1 MRALLQQ
8 IAIGIR
14 LDLRNRMA
22 LAYSFLFPAIFL
34 LAFRLL
40 YRSER
45 VPLLLHAGEFLTIA
59 ILAGTCFGLPL
70 GIVEDRER
78 GVWRRYRMLPGSGL
92 AVPGG
97 ILITRYLLLL
107 MAGILQLALAV
118 ATGMPAPRHPVEL
131 WIAFTAASAAFLAVG
146 LVLATL
152 ASTVPAAQALGQCVF
167 LPMLIVGGVA
177 VPLYSLPDWAQ
188 RLSSFLPGRY
198 AVEAMQAAMIPG
210 PSTRFDFIALT
221 AITLA
226 GALAAFLAFRWDNA
240 QPISPWIAIALIG
253 WLAIGLTWK
262 PKALP
267 RPEPVVRE
275 ELPAP
280 AEFTPPAPAPAVAGP
295 ESAKTWRDVAPH
307 DIANVAFDRLPK
319 DDGVVAPIAAPADVP
334 DDETA
339 AQLDRIYAA
348 LPDWQPGRARD
359 PVQRVRN
366 LLYIAAVADIYRID
380 PLERFLPYAVFDQ
393 IQRAVPTDD
402 LPKILYFIA
411 LHPGDGDDSASR
423 SMAIFNLPDAP
434 HDTRA
439 LRNRA
444 MIYSFKFLARLSHS
458 R

>member
-14 LDLRNRMA
+14 LNLRNRVA
-22 LAYSFLFPAIFL
+22 LAWSFLFPAIFL
-34 LAFRLL
+34 FAFRLL

-45 VPLLLHAGEFLTIA
+45 VPLLLHVGEFLTIA
-59 ILAGTCFGLPL
+59 ILGGACFGLPL

-78 GVWRRYRMLPGSGL
+78 GVWRRYRMLPGSQF

-107 MAGILQLALAV
+107 TAGTLQIALAI
-118 ATGMPAPRHPVEL
+118 AAGMPAPRHPLDL
-131 WIAFTAASAAFLAVG
+131 WIAFTAASAAFLAIGV
-146 LVLATL
+146 VLATL

-167 LPMLIVGGVA
+167 LPMLVIGGVA

-210 PSTRFDFIALT
+210 PSVRFDFIALA
-221 AITLA
+221 AIALA

-240 QPISPWIAIALIG
+240 QPISPWLAIALIG

-262 PKALP
+262 PNAPP
-267 RPEPVVRE
+267 RANQIARE
-275 ELPAP
+275 ELSAP
-280 AEFTPPAPAPAVAGP
+280 AEFTPPTPVPAP
-295 ESAKTWRDVAPH
+295 STTWRDVTAH

-319 DDGVVAPIAAPADVP
+319 DDGVIAPIAAPADVP

-339 AQLDRIYAA
+339 AQLDRVYAA
-348 LPDWQPGRARD
+348 LPDWAPGKVRD
-359 PVQRVRN
+359 PLQRVRN
-366 LLYIAAVADIYRID
+366 LLYISAVADIYRMD

-393 IQRAVPTDD
+393 IQRAVPSDD

-411 LHPGDGDDSASR
+411 LHPSDGDDSASR
-423 SMAIFNLPDAP
+423 RMAHFNLPDAP
-434 HDTRA
+434 RDTRA

-444 MIYSFKFLARLSHS
+444 MIYSFKFLARLSHN

>member
-1 MRALLQQ
+1 MQALLQQ

-14 LDLRNRMA
+14 LNLRNRMA

-59 ILAGTCFGLPL
+59 ILGGACFGLPL
-70 GIVEDRER
+70 GIVQDRER
-78 GVWRRYRMLPGSGL
+78 GVWRRYRMLPGSRL

-107 MAGILQLALAV
+107 AAGILQLALAV
-118 ATGMPAPRHPVEL
+118 AAGMPAPRHPFDL
-131 WIAFTAASAAFLAVG
+131 WIAFTAASAAFLAIGV
-146 LVLATL
+146 VLATL
-152 ASTVPAAQALGQCVF
+152 ASNVPAAQALGQCVF
-167 LPMLIVGGVA
+167 LPMLVIGGVA

-198 AVEAMQAAMIPG
+198 AVEAMQAAMIPV

-221 AITLA
+221 AIALA

-240 QPISPWIAIALIG
+240 QPISPWIAIALVG
-253 WLAIGLTWK
+253 WLVIGLTWK
-262 PKALP
+262 PQAAP
-267 RPEPVVRE
+267 R
-275 ELPAP
+275 
-280 AEFTPPAPAPAVAGP
+280 AG
-295 ESAKTWRDVAPH
+295 DVTPH
-307 DIANVAFDRLPK
+307 DLADVAFDRLPK
-319 DDGVVAPIAAPADVP
+319 DDGVIAPIAAPADVP

-339 AQLDRIYAA
+339 AQLDRVYAA
-348 LPDWQPGRARD
+348 LPDWAPGKVGD
-359 PVQRVRN
+359 PLQRVRN
-366 LLYIAAVADIYRID
+366 LLYIAAVADIYRLD

-393 IQRAVPTDD
+393 IQRAVPSDD

-411 LHPGDGDDSASR
+411 LHPSEGDDSAAHH
-423 SMAIFNLPDAP
+423 MAPFNLPDAP
-434 HDTRA
+434 RDTRA

-444 MIYSFKFLARLSHS
+444 MIYSFKFVARLSRS

>member
-14 LDLRNRMA
+14 LNLRNRMA

-59 ILAGTCFGLPL
+59 ILGGACFGLPL

-78 GVWRRYRMLPGSGL
+78 GVWRRYRMLPGSQL

-97 ILITRYLLLL
+97 ILITRYLFLLT
-107 MAGILQLALAV
+107 AGILQLALAI
-118 ATGMPAPRHPVEL
+118 AAGMPAPRHPLDL
-131 WIAFTAASAAFLAVG
+131 WIAFTAASAAFLAIGV
-146 LVLATL
+146 VLATL

-167 LPMLIVGGVA
+167 LPMLVIGGVA

-198 AVEAMQAAMIPG
+198 AVEAMQATVIPG
-210 PSTRFDFIALT
+210 PSTRFDFLALG
-221 AITLA
+221 AI
-226 GALAAFLAFRWDNA
+226 ALAAALAAILAFRWDNA
-240 QPISPWIAIALIG
+240 QPVSPWVAIALIG

-262 PKALP
+262 PKAPP
-267 RPEPVVRE
+267 RAEQIARE
-275 ELPAP
+275 ELAAPVEFSPPTPAP
-280 AEFTPPAPAPAVAGP
+280 
-295 ESAKTWRDVAPH
+295 SKTWRDITPH
-307 DIANVAFDRLPK
+307 DIANIAFDRLPK
-319 DDGVVAPIAAPADVP
+319 DDGVIAPIAAPADVP

-348 LPDWQPGRARD
+348 LPDWEPGKGRD
-359 PVQRVRN
+359 PLQRVRN
-366 LLYIAAVADIYRID
+366 LLYITAVADIYRMD

-393 IQRAVPTDD
+393 IQRAVPSDD
-402 LPKILYFIA
+402 LPKILCFIA
-411 LHPGDGDDSASR
+411 LNPTDGDDSASR
-423 SMAIFNLPDAP
+423 RMAPFNLPDAP
-434 HDTRA
+434 RDSRA

-444 MIYSFKFLARLSHS
+444 MIYSFKFLARLSRSH
-458 R
+458 

>member
-8 IAIGIR
+8 IAIGVR
-14 LDLRNRMA
+14 LNLRNRMA

-34 LAFRLL
+34 LAFRIL

-45 VPLLLHAGEFLTIA
+45 IPLLLHAGEFLTIA
-59 ILAGTCFGLPL
+59 ILGGTCFGLPL

-78 GVWRRYRMLPGSGL
+78 GVWRRYRMLPGSQA

-107 MAGILQLALAV
+107 TAGILQLVLAI
-118 ATGMPAPRHPVEL
+118 AAGMPAPNHPFDL
-131 WIAFTAASAAFLAVG
+131 WIAFTAASAAFLAIGV
-146 LVLATL
+146 VLATL

-167 LPMLIVGGVA
+167 LPMLVIGGVA

-198 AVEAMQAAMIPG
+198 AVEAIQAAVIPG
-210 PSTRFDFIALT
+210 PSTRFDFIALA

-240 QPISPWIAIALIG
+240 QPVSPWITVALIG

-262 PKALP
+262 PKSPP
-267 RPEPVVRE
+267 RAEPAVHE

-280 AEFTPPAPAPAVAGP
+280 VEFTPPAQAAPAPTT
-295 ESAKTWRDVAPH
+295 TWRDVTPH
-307 DIANVAFDRLPK
+307 DISNVAFDRLPK
-319 DDGVVAPIAAPADVP
+319 DNGVIAPMAAPADVP

-339 AQLDRIYAA
+339 AQLDRVYAA
-348 LPDWQPGRARD
+348 LPYWQPGQVRD

-366 LLYIAAVADIYRID
+366 LLYIAAVADIYRMD

-402 LPKILYFIA
+402 LPKVLYFIA
-411 LHPGDGDDSASR
+411 LHPGDGDDSTSR
-423 SMAIFNLPDAP
+423 RMAAFNLPAAP

-444 MIYSFKFLARLSHS
+444 MLYSFKFLARLSHS
-458 R
+458 GH

>member
-1 MRALLQQ
+1 LLQQ
-8 IAIGIR
+8 RAIAVR
-14 LDLRNRMA
+14 LNLRNRMA

-59 ILAGTCFGLPL
+59 ILGGACFGLPL
-70 GIVEDRER
+70 GIVDDRES
-78 GVWRRYRMLPGSGL
+78 GVWRRYRMLPGAGL

-107 MAGILQLALAV
+107 AAGAAQLALAI
-118 ATGMPAPRHPVEL
+118 AAGMPAPRHPVQL
-131 WIAFTAASAAFLAVG
+131 WIAFSAASAAFMAIGIVI
-146 LVLATL
+146 AIL

-167 LPMLIVGGVA
+167 LPMLVVGGVA

-210 PSTRFDFIALT
+210 SAAPIRFDFLALAVIT
-221 AITLA
+221 AA

-240 QPISPWIAIALIG
+240 QPVSPWVAIALVG
-253 WLAIGLTWK
+253 WLAIGLVWK
-262 PKALP
+262 PKAP
-267 RPEPVVRE
+267 PPMETIARE

-280 AEFTPPAPAPAVAGP
+280 PEFTPATPPVAPSPSP
-295 ESAKTWRDVAPH
+295 SQTWRDVTRR

-319 DDGVVAPIAAPADVP
+319 DDGIVAPIAAPADEP
-334 DDETA
+334 DPEA
-339 AQLDRIYAA
+339 ASQLDRVYAA
-348 LPDWQPGRARD
+348 LPDWQPGQARD

-366 LLYIAAVADIYRID
+366 LLYIAAVADIYRMD
-380 PLERFLPYAVFDQ
+380 PLERFLPYAVFDR
-393 IQRAVPTDD
+393 IQRAVPSDD

-411 LHPGDGDDSASR
+411 LHPNDGDDSASR
-423 SMAIFNLPDAP
+423 RMSAFGLPDAP
-434 HDTRA
+434 RDARS

-444 MIYSFKFLARLSHS
+444 MLYSFKLLARLTNSL

>member
-8 IAIGIR
+8 ISIGVR
-14 LDLRNRMA
+14 LNLRNRMA

-59 ILAGTCFGLPL
+59 ILGGACFGLPL

-78 GVWRRYRMLPGSGL
+78 GVWRRYRMLPGSRL

-107 MAGILQLALAV
+107 AAGMVQLALAV
-118 ATGMPAPRHPVEL
+118 AAGMPAPRHPFDL
-131 WIAFTAASAAFLAVG
+131 WIAFTAASSAFLAIGV
-146 LVLATL
+146 VLATL

-167 LPMLIVGGVA
+167 LPMLVVGGVA
-177 VPLYSLPDWAQ
+177 VPLYSLPGWAQ

-210 PSTRFDFIALT
+210 PSTRFDFIALAT
-221 AITLA
+221 ITLA

-240 QPISPWIAIALIG
+240 QPVSLWVALALIG

-262 PKALP
+262 PAAP
-267 RPEPVVRE
+267 RHAEKIARE
-275 ELPAP
+275 ELPAL
-280 AEFTPPAPAPAVAGP
+280 AEFTAPPPTPTP
-295 ESAKTWRDVAPH
+295 TWRDVTAH

-319 DDGVVAPIAAPADVP
+319 DDGVIAPIAAPGDVP

-339 AQLDRIYAA
+339 AQLDRVYAA
-348 LPDWQPGRARD
+348 LSAWQPGRERD
-359 PVQRVRN
+359 PLQRVRN
-366 LLYIAAVADIYRID
+366 LLYIAALADIYRMD

-402 LPKILYFIA
+402 LPKVLYFIA
-411 LHPGDGDDSASR
+411 LHPNDGDDSASR
-423 SMAIFNLPDAP
+423 RMAAFHLPDAP
-434 HDTRA
+434 RDAQA

-444 MIYSFKFLARLSHS
+444 MIYSFKFLARLSRS